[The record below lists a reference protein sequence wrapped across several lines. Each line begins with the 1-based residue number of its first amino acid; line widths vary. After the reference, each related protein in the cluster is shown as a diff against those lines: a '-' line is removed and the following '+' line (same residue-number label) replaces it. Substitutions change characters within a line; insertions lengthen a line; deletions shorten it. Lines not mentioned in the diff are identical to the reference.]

1 MGCGNVRIHVGSRLN
16 RCGSRRTSLGDGTRP
31 PTNWHRSAA
40 NFTNFPSSRIYSAAS
55 SAASKVSFLHP
66 SVELIGSLAAL
77 ITTLAWLPQILKIL
91 RERRTEDISL
101 ITNAALATGI
111 FLWMLYGL
119 FIGSWPIIMA
129 NGVTFLFIATII
141 GLKLRY
147 G

>member
-1 MGCGNVRIHVGSRLN
+1 MSITPLLRKS
-16 RCGSRRTSLGDGTRP
+16 P
-31 PTNWHRSAA
+31 
-40 NFTNFPSSRIYSAAS
+40 
-55 SAASKVSFLHP
+55 FLLL

-101 ITNAALATGI
+101 FTNAALATGI
-111 FLWMLYGL
+111 FLWLLYGL

>member
-1 MGCGNVRIHVGSRLN
+1 MQRPCAKLAQEHRQ
-16 RCGSRRTSLGDGTRP
+16 TSQIF
-31 PTNWHRSAA
+31 HYRSS
-40 NFTNFPSSRIYSAAS
+40 TLKHC
-55 SAASKVSFLHP
+55 SAASKVAFLHP
-66 SVELIGSLAAL
+66 SVEIIGSLAAL
-77 ITTLAWLPQILKIL
+77 ITTLAWLPQIMKIL

-101 ITNAALATGI
+101 VTNAALATGI
-111 FLWMLYGL
+111 FLWLLYGL